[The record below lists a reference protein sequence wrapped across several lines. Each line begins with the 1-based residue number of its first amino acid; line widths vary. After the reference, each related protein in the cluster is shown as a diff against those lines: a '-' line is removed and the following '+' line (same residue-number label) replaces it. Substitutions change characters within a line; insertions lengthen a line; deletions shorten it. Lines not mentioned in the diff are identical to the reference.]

1 MFRRFKVIVPRYFF
15 LVVFILFFS
24 KTSAQEI
31 FQWTDEDG
39 ITHYSSKKEKQDAIK
54 AKLPELGRENLN
66 RKIEKLN
73 QIIPE
78 TCDSHGGINC
88 EAGADADGSVI
99 CFDDYRDSA
108 TTFLSMCTEVKLEIS
123 KIRYLDKDDK
133 PIEYKK
139 NRDPL
144 TKLKEAEKFLLTVR
158 NRSAIKAES
167 VIIKLIIPDGAR
179 IIDEYSY
186 ASGESEIAPYGLAEY
201 SFTLKS
207 IDRKVTPL
215 DLSNVIYKVT
225 CENCP
230 L

>member
-1 MFRRFKVIVPRYFF
+1 MRVSRYY
-15 LVVFILFFS
+15 LLAISVFILFFS
-24 KTSAQEI
+24 NANAQEI
-31 FQWTDEDG
+31 YQWTDKDG
-39 ITHYSSKKEKQDAIK
+39 VTHYSSKKEKQDAVK

-66 RKIEKLN
+66 HKIESLN

-78 TCDSHGGINC
+78 TCESHGGVNC
-88 EAGADADGSVI
+88 EAGADTDGSVI
-99 CFDDYRDSA
+99 CFDDYRGSA
-108 TTFLSMCTEVKLEIS
+108 TTFMSMCTEVKLEIS
-123 KIRYLDKDDK
+123 KIRYLNKNDEL
-133 PIEYKK
+133 IEYKK

-144 TKLKEAEKFLLTVR
+144 TKLKGVEKFLLTVR
-158 NRSAIKAES
+158 NRSAIKAKS
-167 VIIKLIIPDGAR
+167 VVIELIIPDGAK

-201 SFTLKS
+201 SFSLTS